1 MGRVFA
7 LLFFS
12 IGAVLASQAQAFE
25 RGPVVSACKERLGL
39 SNESCMCMADKAEAD
54 FNADQF
60 ALFSAIIRND
70 ESAAGSL
77 RARMSSVDMSYVGA
91 RMSKMTEM
99 CTAKNKSN

>member
-1 MGRVFA
+1 MRRVFA
-7 LLFFS
+7 LLLIS
-12 IGAVLASQAQAFE
+12 MSAGLGSEAQAFE
-25 RGPVVSACKERLGL
+25 RGPVVSACKERLSL
-39 SNESCMCMADKAEAD
+39 PNEACMCMADKAEAD

-70 ESAAGSL
+70 EGAASAL

-91 RMSKMTEM
+91 RMSKMTEI